1 MGWTGSQYFGK
12 GSRKDFLM
20 QEFKSVSDKH
30 TSWLT
35 DVSMKGSV
43 AYGIYWWKDET
54 TSEER
59 HEGIVILTSKR
70 KNEPYWIYYKEMG
83 ETALPYYY
91 DAPVSLIKKLN
102 ELGEPYNDNARQ
114 WRDRC
119 LENAER
125 AKIKVEVGTII
136 QFLQKMQFRSRSGS
150 FEEDTFTL
158 VNWVGNK
165 KAFRTQ
171 TGQLCQITNW
181 KKREYR
187 VVGVQA

>member
-1 MGWTGSQYFGK
+1 MGWTGIMYSG
-12 GSRKDFLM
+12 GSRKDFLIKRF
-20 QEFKSVSDKH
+20 EDENETHKWWIS
-30 TSWLT
+30 
-35 DVSMKGSV
+35 DVSMKGAV
-43 AYGIYWWKDET
+43 AYCINWQMDKT
-54 TSEER
+54 TGKRE
-59 HEGIVILTSKR
+59 HEGIVILTEKR
-70 KNEPYWIYYKEMG
+70 KDDPYLYYKMVG
-83 ETALPYYY
+83 ESCLPYYY

-125 AKIKVEVGTII
+125 KKIKVEVGTII

-171 TGQLCQITNW
+171 TGQLCRITNW